1 MSLLLGT
8 QLPLRG
14 VEIAQMFF
22 RLLCFGIALVLG
34 SLILD
39 FWLLELEKLCT
50 IESNY
55 KVEMNLMNLLS
66 LLFLRKSR
74 LLLIQGRIWPFEMKL
89 SKIYIVRSLI
99 NLDKT
104 AFASLLRPWGLAWAR
119 RTS

>member
-8 QLPLRG
+8 QLPLCG
-14 VEIAQMFF
+14 IEVAQMFF